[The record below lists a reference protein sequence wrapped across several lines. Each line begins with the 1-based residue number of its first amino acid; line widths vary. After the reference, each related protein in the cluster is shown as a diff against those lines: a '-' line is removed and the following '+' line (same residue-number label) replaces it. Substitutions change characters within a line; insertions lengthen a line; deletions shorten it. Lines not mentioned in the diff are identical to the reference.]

1 MKDDTNPKSNYQH
14 KYTQNPDNTNKN
26 DLYYLLPTK
35 NVYSPYLNEHKYKP
49 LLASGK
55 LYRAQLRVNKADPT
69 NEAFATI
76 NHFPHSTIQQL
87 HPQLFTNH
95 DVFIYK
101 MKLRNRAFNGD
112 TVIIKIFDK
121 NDSLNISKISK
132 ADKLLKRSHKP
143 PPQKYDPTSDPSI
156 FFPNPSNQNPDLSSR
171 PQSPSSSNQNPNSSN
186 QNPNSSNQNPNSS
199 NQNPDLSSRPQS
211 PSSSIF
217 IPQNHSE
224 IDLTLAEDTVD
235 SRIFGEVV
243 AVVPTLFSKTRK
255 FACSFLAF
263 SQDKHYAILSS
274 LDPSDPKFLISYHK
288 FISYS
293 KKLKSS
299 DFKNVFFHLRFSSW
313 DKNHRFPTATIL
325 SHSSL
330 NDNLLPPDFL
340 PLYKNSIFEAPF
352 PQDLLNS
359 IPNSN
364 YSIPNSEILS
374 RVDLRNEL
382 IFTIDPPSAKDL
394 DDALSIRK
402 LDHNNYLLGVHI
414 ADASFFIKP
423 GSKLDT
429 AAKISATTVYLVNRN
444 IPMIPRILSADLCS
458 LLPGKERLTFSVFW
472 VISNSGQIID
482 YSFQKSIICS
492 TIKLS
497 YDQTQA
503 VIDGKNLSQLPQS
516 EIKVSDYNFI
526 KNKVF
531 TPRQTILSNIDDSI
545 RMLNDL
551 SITLRSNRFQ
561 AGALSINDTKLYF
574 EFDPDGN
581 PIKCYPESRIQSK
594 NLIEEFMLLANTQ
607 VAHQLFSNLGPSCL
621 LRRHPDPIYS
631 RILSTSE
638 KIAKFGYNLDC
649 SSSKSLMSSLNSIKD
664 SDIRYAIED
673 MIING
678 MNTALYFC
686 TSDLIETPE
695 LFRHYSLNVPIY
707 THFTSPIRRYADILV
722 HRQLSASLITDNT
735 KLRNEFFASILDTD
749 EISMVAENCNNK
761 KRAAKQAQDESI
773 AIYFTKFISF
783 NYSKENPLLVTG
795 VINKMYRNR
804 FKLIIP
810 EFGIDETFDLN
821 NLLNRPDLI
830 HSPNKNNFYLSEFK
844 HFEESESI
852 YLTFTDAPIVLTPKR
867 SRKNSIESN
876 SLHSRN
882 VSLNSSQHH
891 SKKKSLDINHEHHS
905 KKESLDIKHEHHSKK
920 ESLDINHEHSPSN
933 PLDML
938 SQDISLLNL
947 AEEKDTKAST
957 KFARI
962 TLLTKINLAIFPKI
976 KKNVSKTQIRLCLPL
991 IP

>member
-1 MKDDTNPKSNYQH
+1 MKDDSIPNSNGPPQYSQH
-14 KYTQNPDNTNKN
+14 PEIPNKN
-26 DLYYLLPTK
+26 DLYYLLPAK
-35 NVYSPYLNEHKYKP
+35 NVYSPYLNEDKYKP

-55 LYRAQLRVNKADPT
+55 LFRAQLRVNKADPV

-76 NHFPHSTIQQL
+76 NHLPPSNNQQQHQQQFL
-87 HPQLFTNH
+87 DNP

-112 TVIIKIFDK
+112 TVIIKLFDK
-121 NDSLNISKISK
+121 NDSLNISNISK
-132 ADKLLKRSHKP
+132 ADKISKRSHKP
-143 PPQKYDPTSDPSI
+143 QNIKHDPTSDPSI
-156 FFPNPSNQNPDLSSR
+156 FFPDSSTQNPSLSSR
-171 PQSPSSSNQNPNSSN
+171 PQSPT
-186 QNPNSSNQNPNSS
+186 
-199 NQNPDLSSRPQS
+199 
-211 PSSSIF
+211 SSIF
-217 IPQNHSE
+217 NHQNDSE
-224 IDLTLAEDTVD
+224 NDLNLSQDTID
-235 SRIFGEVV
+235 SRLFGEVV

-255 FACSFLAF
+255 FACSFIAF
-263 SQDKHYAILSS
+263 SLDKHYAILSS
-274 LDPSDPKFLISYHK
+274 LDSYDPKFLIPYHK

-293 KKLKSS
+293 KKLSS
-299 DFKNVFFHLRFSSW
+299 PELKNIFFQVRFSSW
-313 DKNHRFPTATIL
+313 DKNHRFPTGTIL
-325 SHSSL
+325 SHFSP
-330 NDNLLPPDFL
+330 NDNQLPPDFL
-340 PLYKNSIFEAPF
+340 PLFKNSIFESPF
-352 PQDLLNS
+352 PKDLLNS
-359 IPNSN
+359 IPNAN

-402 LDHNNYLLGVHI
+402 LDDGNYLLGVHI
-414 ADASFFIKP
+414 ADASFFVKP

-458 LLPGKERLTFSVFW
+458 LIPGKDRLTFSIFW
-472 VISNSGQIID
+472 VISDTGNIID
-482 YSFQKSIICS
+482 YSFQKTIICS

-503 VIDGKNLSQLPQS
+503 VIDGKKLSQLPQS

-531 TPRQTILSNIDDSI
+531 TPRQSILSNIESSI
-545 RMLNDL
+545 LMLNDL

-574 EFDPDGN
+574 EFDPNGN

-631 RILSTSE
+631 RILATSE

-664 SDIRYAIED
+664 KDIRYAIED

-686 TSDLIETPE
+686 SGDLIENPE
-695 LFRHYSLNVPIY
+695 LFHHYSLNVPLY
-707 THFTSPIRRYADILV
+707 THFTSPIRRYADIMV

-735 KLRNEFFASILDTD
+735 KLRNDFFASILNTD

-804 FKLIIP
+804 FKVIIP
-810 EFGIDETFDLN
+810 EYGIDETIDLK
-821 NLLNRPDLI
+821 NLLNKPNLI
-830 HSPNKNNFYLSEFK
+830 HSPNNNNLCISDFK

-852 YLTFTDAPIVLTPKR
+852 YLSFNDAPVNVKPKH
-867 SRKNSIESN
+867 SRKNSTDSQ

-882 VSLNSSQHH
+882 VSINSIQSH
-891 SKKKSLDINHEHHS
+891 SKR
-905 KKESLDIKHEHHSKK
+905 ESLDIKTDHSRK
-920 ESLDINHEHSPSN
+920 ESLDLNPTHSPSN

-938 SQDISLLNL
+938 SHDISLLNL
-947 AEEKDTKAST
+947 SEEKNIKANP
-957 KFARI
+957 KYARI
-962 TLLTKINLAIFPKI
+962 ALLTKINLAIFPKI